1 MQLGYKAFYPGKHP
15 IEITT
20 AKSSYEAQCMAAT
33 LWNLKP
39 SQRYKVTVVLC
50 EKDGQQVT
58 HVATE

>member
-1 MQLGYKAFYPGKHP
+1 MLGFKAYCTGKQP

-33 LWNLKP
+33 LWNMKP
-39 SQRYKVTVVLC
+39 SQRHKITVVLC

-58 HVATE
+58 HTAVD